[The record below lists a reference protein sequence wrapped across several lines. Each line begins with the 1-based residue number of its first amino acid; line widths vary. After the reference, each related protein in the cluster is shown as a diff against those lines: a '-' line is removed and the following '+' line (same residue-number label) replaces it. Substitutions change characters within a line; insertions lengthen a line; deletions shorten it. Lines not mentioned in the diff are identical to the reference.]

1 MDFRFN
7 TNRKPSTLILTFS
20 ADWFGSLRQG
30 TPMIDLMKMMKQA
43 QEIQGRMQQVQ
54 QDLAALEVEG
64 QSGAGMVTVKLNGKF
79 EARGIKIDPSLLK
92 PEEAEMLEDLILAA
106 FQDAKGKA
114 EAAVQAKMQEVT
126 GGLNL
131 PPGLKLF

>member
-1 MDFRFN
+1 
-7 TNRKPSTLILTFS
+7 
-20 ADWFGSLRQG
+20 
-30 TPMIDLMKMMKQA
+30 
-43 QEIQGRMQQVQ
+43 MQQVQ

-79 EARGIKIDPSLLK
+79 EARSIRIDPSLLK
-92 PEEAEMLEDLILAA
+92 PEDAEMLEDLILAA

-126 GGLNL
+126 GGLQL

>member
-1 MDFRFN
+1 
-7 TNRKPSTLILTFS
+7 
-20 ADWFGSLRQG
+20 
-30 TPMIDLMKMMKQA
+30 MIDLMKMMKQA

-54 QDLAALEVEG
+54 QDLAALEVDG
-64 QSGAGMVTVKLNGKF
+64 QSGAGMVKVKLNGKF
-79 EARGIKIDPSLLK
+79 EARSISIDPSLLK
-92 PEEAEMLEDLILAA
+92 PEDAEMLEDLILAA

-126 GGLNL
+126 GGLQL